1 MTITRITAVLL
12 LAACAARGQ
21 LAHRWLAEASR
32 TAPQEIAVYR
42 GETLA
47 LEPTVTV
54 HGEAYA
60 WPDGTAV
67 TLYWQTN
74 GMAASWWSAP
84 AALGTSTGALRAVW
98 SPACDAG
105 AERYTFFIRAAAPSG
120 TAYRASGTLRMI
132 HSPGAEPNALPL
144 PVQTLDFSTVT
155 LTNAPWVTA
164 DDWQSGSNSLAA
176 ALQAAVTNLNLYA
189 VPADGGKHALWIKE

>member
-1 MTITRITAVLL
+1 MTLTPNRTLAVIL

-21 LAHRWLAEASR
+21 LAHRWLAEATR

-60 WPDGTAV
+60 WPQDTSV
-67 TLYWQTN
+67 TLWWQTN
-74 GMAASWWSAP
+74 GMGSAWWSAP
-84 AALGTSTGALRAVW
+84 AALGAETGALRAVW

-120 TAYRASGTLRMI
+120 TAYRASGTIRMLP
-132 HSPGAEPNALPL
+132 SPGFEPNALPL
-144 PVQTLDFSTVT
+144 PVQTLDFAVVT
-155 LTNAPWVTA
+155 LTNAPWLTA
-164 DDWQSGSNSLAA
+164 DDWQAASNALASA
-176 ALQAAVTNLNLYA
+176 ITNLNLYA
-189 VPADGGKHALWIKE
+189 VPADGGKHTLWIKEQP